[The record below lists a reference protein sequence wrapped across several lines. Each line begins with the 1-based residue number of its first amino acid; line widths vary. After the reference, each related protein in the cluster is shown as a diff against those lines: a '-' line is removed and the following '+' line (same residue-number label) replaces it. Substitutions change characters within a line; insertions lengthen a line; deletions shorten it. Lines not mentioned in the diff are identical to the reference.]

1 MLGWKLLVVLE
12 IKKKKRNQEERR
24 SVACDGVQFSLRDK
38 VSGSRILQ
46 ARDSEASTFSR
57 RIAVKMVRL
66 RI

>member
-12 IKKKKRNQEERR
+12 TKKKRNQEERT

-57 RIAVKMVRL
+57 RIAVKIVKL

>member
-12 IKKKKRNQEERR
+12 TKKRRDQEERR
-24 SVACDGVQFSLRDK
+24 SVACDGVQFSLCDK

-57 RIAVKMVRL
+57 RITVKMVAL